1 MLLEKCEIA
10 TATLRMHSNPDPG
23 SSSSSSRNPNSRPQ
37 PFDAEVEAFVKE
49 QQEKGKDL
57 LCDDPELDN
66 LMIKTIQVL
75 RIHLLELEKVQDLC
89 KDFCQRYIA
98 CLRTKMSS
106 ENLLRGT
113 TGFGGSGDGVAGE
126 NGSGGPF
133 ECSSRSSSPSS
144 DDDSHPTPSFRR
156 EAKSHSG
163 KRLCFPNVPGL
174 MFFILI
180 QFFKWYKRLE
190 D

>member
-10 TATLRMHSNPDPG
+10 TATLRMHSNSDPAPT

-37 PFDAEVEAFVKE
+37 PFDSEVEAFVKE

-113 TGFGGSGDGVAGE
+113 TGFGGSGDGVGDD
-126 NGSGGPF
+126 GSGAPF

-144 DDDSHPTPSFRR
+144 DDDSHPAPPFRR
-156 EAKSHSG
+156 EAKSHPG
-163 KRLCFPNVPGL
+163 KHLELTYELLLTLF
-174 MFFILI
+174 MIQLI
-180 QFFKWYKRLE
+180 KWYKRLE